1 MSGFYT
7 TQSEKMPFQV
17 PDKHVGWEHTLWL
30 YTCSDGQTSSGTRE
44 PVSFPAGGGQN
55 SRLFRFSRKYFI
67 PIITNPSSFLQG
79 FEVPPTMIIFLKESG
94 ILRRE

>member
-44 PVSFPAGGGQN
+44 PVSFPAGGV
-55 SRLFRFSRKYFI
+55 RI
-67 PIITNPSSFLQG
+67 PDCSDSAENTSF
-79 FEVPPTMIIFLKESG
+79 P
-94 ILRRE
+94 

>member
-17 PDKHVGWEHTLWL
+17 SDKHVGWEHTLWL

-44 PVSFPAGGGQN
+44 PVSFPAGGSEFQTV
-55 SRLFRFSRKYFI
+55 
-67 PIITNPSSFLQG
+67 PIQQ
-79 FEVPPTMIIFLKESG
+79 K
-94 ILRRE
+94 ILHSHNHKPFFVSPGL